1 MQKIL
6 CAWIATIALACVP
19 VRAEEIQLKD
29 GTKVTGKLTGITNDT
44 FQVKTAYG
52 DIQVPRAQVI
62 SINFPENQPKK
73 ESDGE
78 ERQAKSAIEE
88 SLNGATYTNVTEK
101 FHVNVPKG
109 WLLAPELAKQSADI
123 AAALKSPDQIYFFFV
138 TPEKYLGTLATYK
151 VLVETQYQLKFK
163 DYEKMSESQIQ
174 LDGKNG
180 IRMIWRGKNAAANNA
195 SMKSLVYIVPYENR
209 MVRLTFLTLEPL
221 FDDGVPTF
229 ERSHPLIKQPQRKA
243 NSL

>member
-6 CAWIATIALACVP
+6 CAWIAAIALACVP
-19 VRAEEIQLKD
+19 LRAEEIQLKD

-73 ESDGE
+73 ESDAE
-78 ERQAKSAIEE
+78 EPKAKSPIEE
-88 SLNGATYTNVTEK
+88 SLNGTTYTNVTEK

-123 AAALKSPDQIYFFFV
+123 AAALKSPDQIYFLFV
-138 TPEKYLGTLATYK
+138 TPERYLGTLTTYK
-151 VLVETQYQLKFK
+151 VLVETQYQSKFK
-163 DYEKMSESQIQ
+163 DYEKIGESQIQ

-221 FDDGVPTF
+221 FDDAVPIF
-229 ERSHPLIKQPQRKA
+229 EKIASSYQTAATQTK
-243 NSL
+243 